1 MIFMRFDSNNFVKI
15 EVPGGTDCNRRHGQI
30 IPEIM
35 KVTSVIN
42 GRLFAEERI
51 IGVEVVDKFDQL
63 FFRDTVRIGFFRSDH
78 LCLNVFVKFPGSQI
92 QKDDPVTVFAGI
104 VSIRSSLPRKK
115 IGIIANNDIHTA
127 LQVGNKVFPVLL
139 MKGVQFAYV
148 KAVLAIVHEKLIGG
162 VIDDLQSDR
171 LQGLRNAA

>member
-1 MIFMRFDSNNFVKI
+1 MIFMRFDGDDVVKV

-42 GRLFAEERI
+42 GRLFAKERI
-51 IGVEVVDKFDQL
+51 VGVEVVDKFDQL
-63 FFRDTVRIGFFRSDH
+63 FFRDTVRIGFFRSDK
-78 LCLNVFVKFPGSQI
+78 LSLNVFVKFPGSQI

-127 LQVGNKVFPVLL
+127 LQIGDKVFQVPL
-139 MKGVQFAYV
+139 MIFVQFAYI
-148 KAVLAIVHEKLIGG
+148 KAVPAIVHKKFIGG
-162 VIDDLQSDR
+162 VINDLQSGR
-171 LQGLRNAA
+171 LQSLSDAA